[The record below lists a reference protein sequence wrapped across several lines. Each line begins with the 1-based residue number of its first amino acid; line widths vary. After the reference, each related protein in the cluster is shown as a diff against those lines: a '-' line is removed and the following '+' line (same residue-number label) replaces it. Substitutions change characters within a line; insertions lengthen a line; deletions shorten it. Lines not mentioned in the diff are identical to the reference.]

1 MRNPRRVLVK
11 REELT
16 LQGIQQFYVNV
27 EREVCLLT
35 DANGAFIELTV
46 LMVLLSKRSYL
57 TNLQF
62 GYYEH

>member
-27 EREVCLLT
+27 EREVYLLT
-35 DANGAFIELTV
+35 DTNGALIKFSV
-46 LMVLLSKRSYL
+46 LIVSLSKRSYL
-57 TNLQF
+57 NKSNITV
-62 GYYEH
+62 H

>member
-1 MRNPRRVLVK
+1 MRNPQRVLVK

-27 EREVCLLT
+27 EREVYLLT

-46 LMVLLSKRSYL
+46 LMGSLKLKTIHKCFL
-57 TNLQF
+57 PL
-62 GYYEH
+62 